1 MMSIRDKVAIIGVGT
16 TKFGEN
22 FTQSY
27 PDMIVEAAYL
37 AFQDA
42 KVAPSQ
48 IQAAWLGTC
57 FPDSGGYQGNA
68 GASLADALSLYN
80 VPISRVA
87 NYCATGTDAFRNA
100 CFAVASGVYDIVL
113 VVGAEKMRDV
123 TPRESLVGQL
133 AETGHPVVGKGVTAP
148 GMFALFATRYF
159 DVFGIGRETLA
170 KVAMKNHRHGSLN
183 PDAHFQK
190 EITLEQ
196 YLKAP
201 MVADPLGLYDCCPQT
216 DGAAAAVICRADL
229 ASTFSQEPVLVQGLG
244 LANPVGDELPFDPES
259 DFISFRATKEA
270 AQQAFDQAGIKDP
283 REEIDVAEVHDC
295 FTITE
300 LVTYEDLGFCPKGE
314 GPRFIEEG
322 VPFLEG
328 ELPVNTSGGLK
339 SCGHPIGA
347 SGLRMIGEIT
357 NQLRGRAGRRQVK
370 RAQRGLVHNLGGLG
384 AVTSVIVLAN
394 SG

>member
-229 ASTFSQEPVLVQGLG
+229 ASTRSQSWFKGWASPTRWVTSCPSILSPTSSPSGRRRRPPSKPSTRRG
-244 LANPVGDELPFDPES
+244 S
-259 DFISFRATKEA
+259 RTRA
-270 AQQAFDQAGIKDP
+270 
-283 REEIDVAEVHDC
+283 RRSMS
-295 FTITE
+295 
-300 LVTYEDLGFCPKGE
+300 
-314 GPRFIEEG
+314 PRF
-322 VPFLEG
+322 
-328 ELPVNTSGGLK
+328 TT
-339 SCGHPIGA
+339 A
-347 SGLRMIGEIT
+347 SP
-357 NQLRGRAGRRQVK
+357 
-370 RAQRGLVHNLGGLG
+370 
-384 AVTSVIVLAN
+384 SP
-394 SG
+394 SW

>member
-1 MMSIRDKVAIIGVGT
+1 MSIRDRVAIIGVGAT
-16 TKFGEN
+16 RFGEH
-22 FTQSY
+22 FEQGYS
-27 PDMIVEAAYL
+27 DLIVEAAYE
-37 AFQDA
+37 AFRDA
-42 KVAPSQ
+42 NVSPPQ

-68 GASLADALSLYN
+68 GASLADALSLYHA
-80 VPISRVA
+80 PISRVA
-87 NYCATGTDAFRNA
+87 NYCATGADAFRNA
-100 CFAVASGVYDIVL
+100 CFAVASGAYDLVL

-123 TPRESLVGQL
+123 TARESLVGQL
-133 AETGHPVVGKGVTAP
+133 AETGHPVHGKGVTAP

-159 DVFGIGRETLA
+159 DRFGIGRETLA

-183 PDAHFQK
+183 PKAHFQK

-196 YLKAP
+196 YFKAP

-229 ASTFSQEPVLVQGLG
+229 APTFSKEPILVKGLG
-244 LANPVGDELPFDPES
+244 LANPVGDGLAFDPES

-270 AQQAFDQAGIKDP
+270 ATDAYKQAGVKDP
-283 REEIDVAEVHDC
+283 FKEIDVAELHDC

-300 LVTYEDLGFCPKGE
+300 LVTYEDLGFCQKGE
-314 GPRFIEEG
+314 GRKFIEDG
-322 VPFLEG
+322 VSSLEG
-328 ELPVNTSGGLK
+328 ELPINTSGGLK

-357 NQLRGRAGRRQVK
+357 NQLRGRAGKRQVK
-370 RAQRGLVHNLGGLG
+370 DAKRGLVHNLGGLG
-384 AVTSVIVLAN
+384 AVASVIVLAT
-394 SG
+394 S

>member
-1 MMSIRDKVAIIGVGT
+1 MSIRDKVAIIGVGA

-22 FTQSY
+22 FTLDYS
-27 PDMIVEAAYL
+27 DMIVEAAYE
-37 AFQDA
+37 AFEDA
-42 KVAPSQ
+42 NVSPSQ

-68 GASLADALSLYN
+68 GASLADALSLYKA
-80 VPISRVA
+80 PISRVA

-133 AETGHPVVGKGVTAP
+133 AETGHPVHGKGVTAP
-148 GMFALFATRYF
+148 GMFALIATRYF
-159 DVFGIGRETLA
+159 DCFGIGRETLA

-183 PDAHFQK
+183 PKAHFQK

-201 MVADPLGLYDCCPQT
+201 MVADPLSLYDCCPQT

-229 ASTFSQEPVLVQGLG
+229 ASTFNQEPIFVKGLG
-244 LANPVGDELPFDPES
+244 LANPVGDKLAFDPES
-259 DFISFRATKEA
+259 DFISFQATKEA
-270 AQQAFDQAGIKDP
+270 AQQAYDQAGIKDP
-283 REEIDVAEVHDC
+283 FKEIDVAEVHDC

-300 LVTYEDLGFCPKGE
+300 LVTYEDLGFCRKGE
-314 GPRFIEEG
+314 GPQFIDKG
-322 VPFLEG
+322 VSSLDG

-357 NQLRGRAGRRQVK
+357 DQLRGRAGRRQVK
-370 RAQRGLVHNLGGLG
+370 GAKRGLIHNLGGLG
-384 AVTSVIVLAN
+384 AVTSVIVLA
-394 SG
+394 SS

>member
-1 MMSIRDKVAIIGVGT
+1 MSIRDRVAIIGVGAT
-16 TKFGEN
+16 RFGEH
-22 FTQSY
+22 FEQGYS
-27 PDMIVEAAYL
+27 DLIVEAAYE
-37 AFQDA
+37 AFRDA
-42 KVAPSQ
+42 NVSPPQ

-68 GASLADALSLYN
+68 GASLADALSLYHA
-80 VPISRVA
+80 PISRVA
-87 NYCATGTDAFRNA
+87 NYCATGADAFRNA
-100 CFAVASGVYDIVL
+100 CFAVAAGAYDLVL

-123 TPRESLVGQL
+123 TARESLVGRL
-133 AETGHPVVGKGVTAP
+133 AETGHPVHGKGVTAP

-159 DVFGIGRETLA
+159 DRFGIGRETLA

-183 PDAHFQK
+183 PKAHFQK

-196 YLKAP
+196 YFKAP

-229 ASTFSQEPVLVQGLG
+229 APTFSQEPILVKGLG
-244 LANPVGDELPFDPES
+244 LANPVGDELAFDPDS

-270 AQQAFDQAGIKDP
+270 ATQAYQQAGVKDP
-283 REEIDVAEVHDC
+283 FKEIDVAELHDC

-300 LVTYEDLGFCPKGE
+300 LVTYEDLGFCQQGE
-314 GPRFIEEG
+314 GRTFIEEG
-322 VPFLEG
+322 VSSLEG
-328 ELPVNTSGGLK
+328 ALPINTSGGLK

-357 NQLRGRAGRRQVK
+357 NQLRGRAGKRQVK
-370 RAQRGLVHNLGGLG
+370 DAKRGLVHNLGGLG
-384 AVTSVIVLAN
+384 AVTSVIVLAT
-394 SG
+394 S

>member
-1 MMSIRDKVAIIGVGT
+1 MSIQDRVAIIGVGAT
-16 TKFGEN
+16 QFGEH
-22 FTQSY
+22 FEQGYS
-27 PDMIVEAAYL
+27 DLIVEAAYE
-37 AFQDA
+37 AFRDA
-42 KVAPSQ
+42 NVSPPQ

-68 GASLADALSLYN
+68 GASLADALSLYHA
-80 VPISRVA
+80 PISRVA
-87 NYCATGTDAFRNA
+87 NYCATGADAFRNA
-100 CFAVASGVYDIVL
+100 CFAVAAGAYDLVL

-123 TPRESLVGQL
+123 TARESLVGQL
-133 AETGHPVVGKGVTAP
+133 AETGHPVHGKGVTAP

-159 DVFGIGRETLA
+159 DRFGIGRETLA

-183 PDAHFQK
+183 PKAHFQK

-196 YLKAP
+196 YFKAP

-229 ASTFSQEPVLVQGLG
+229 APKFSKEPILVKGLG
-244 LANPVGDELPFDPES
+244 LANPVGDGLAFDPES

-270 AQQAFDQAGIKDP
+270 ATQAYEQAGVKDP
-283 REEIDVAEVHDC
+283 FKEIDVAELHDC

-300 LVTYEDLGFCPKGE
+300 LVTYEDLGFCQQGE
-314 GPRFIEEG
+314 GRTFIEEG
-322 VPFLEG
+322 VSSLG
-328 ELPVNTSGGLK
+328 GALPINTSGGLK

-357 NQLRGRAGRRQVK
+357 NQLRGRAGKRQVK
-370 RAQRGLVHNLGGLG
+370 DAKRGLVHNLGGLG
-384 AVTSVIVLAN
+384 AVASVIVLAT
-394 SG
+394 S

>member
-48 IQAAWLGTC
+48 SQAAWLGTC

>member
-1 MMSIRDKVAIIGVGT
+1 MTIRDKVAIIGVGAT
-16 TKFGEN
+16 QFGEH
-22 FTQSY
+22 FEQGYS
-27 PDMIVEAAYL
+27 DLIVEAAYE
-37 AFQDA
+37 AFEDA
-42 KVAPSQ
+42 NVSPSR

-68 GASLADALSLYN
+68 GASLADALSLYH

-100 CFAVASGVYDIVL
+100 CFAVASGLYDIVL

-123 TPRESLVGQL
+123 TAREGLVGQL
-133 AETGHPVVGKGVTAP
+133 AETGHPVHGKGVTAP

-159 DVFGIGRETLA
+159 DLFGIGRETLA

-183 PDAHFQK
+183 PKAHFQK

-196 YLKAP
+196 YFKAP

-216 DGAAAAVICRADL
+216 DGAAAAVICRPDL
-229 ASTFSQEPVLVQGLG
+229 ASTFNKDPILVKGLG
-244 LANPVGDELPFDPES
+244 LANPVGDELAFDPES
-259 DFISFRATKEA
+259 DFISFRATKDA
-270 AQQAFDQAGIKDP
+270 ARQAYEQAGIRDP
-283 REEIDVAEVHDC
+283 FKEIDVAELHDC

-300 LVTYEDLGFCPKGE
+300 LVTYEDLGFCPTGE
-314 GPRFIEEG
+314 GRQFIEKG
-322 VPFLEG
+322 VSSLEG

-347 SGLRMIGEIT
+347 TGLRMIGEIT
-357 NQLRGRAGRRQVK
+357 DQLRGRAGKRQVK
-370 RAQRGLVHNLGGLG
+370 GATRGLVHNLGGLG
-384 AVTSVIVLAN
+384 AVTSVIVLG
-394 SG
+394 S

>member
-1 MMSIRDKVAIIGVGT
+1 MSIRDRVAIIGVGAT
-16 TKFGEN
+16 RFGEH
-22 FTQSY
+22 FEQGYS
-27 PDMIVEAAYL
+27 DLIVEAAYE
-37 AFQDA
+37 AFRDA
-42 KVAPSQ
+42 NVSPPQ

-68 GASLADALSLYN
+68 GASLADALSLYHA
-80 VPISRVA
+80 PISRVA
-87 NYCATGTDAFRNA
+87 NYCATGADAFRNA
-100 CFAVASGVYDIVL
+100 CFAVAAGAYDLVL

-123 TPRESLVGQL
+123 TARESLVGQL
-133 AETGHPVVGKGVTAP
+133 AEHGHPVRGKGVTAP

-159 DVFGIGRETLA
+159 DRFGIGRETLA

-183 PDAHFQK
+183 PKAHFQK

-196 YLKAP
+196 YFKAP

-229 ASTFSQEPVLVQGLG
+229 APTFSKEPILVKGLG
-244 LANPVGDELPFDPES
+244 LANPVGDELAFDPES

-270 AQQAFDQAGIKDP
+270 ATQAYEQAGVKDP
-283 REEIDVAEVHDC
+283 FKEIDVAELHDC

-300 LVTYEDLGFCPKGE
+300 LVTYEDLGFCQQGE
-314 GPRFIEEG
+314 GRTFIEEG
-322 VPFLEG
+322 VSSLEG
-328 ELPVNTSGGLK
+328 ALPINTSGGLK

-357 NQLRGRAGRRQVK
+357 NQLRGRAGKRQVK
-370 RAQRGLVHNLGGLG
+370 DAKRGLVHNLGGLG
-384 AVTSVIVLAN
+384 AVASVIVLAT
-394 SG
+394 S

>member
-1 MMSIRDKVAIIGVGT
+1 MMSIRDKVAIIGVGM

-27 PDMIVEAAYL
+27 SDMIVEAAYQ
-37 AFQDA
+37 AFEDA

-123 TPRESLVGQL
+123 PPRESLVGQL

-183 PDAHFQK
+183 PNAHFQK

-201 MVADPLGLYDCCPQT
+201 MVADPLSLYDCCPQT

-229 ASTFSQEPVLVQGLG
+229 ASTFSQEPILVQGLG

-270 AQQAFDQAGIKDP
+270 AQQAYDQAGIKDP
-283 REEIDVAEVHDC
+283 LEEIDVAEVHDC

-300 LVTYEDLGFCPKGE
+300 LVTYEDLGFCSKGE
-314 GPRFIEEG
+314 GARFIDEG
-322 VPFLEG
+322 VPSLEG

-370 RAQRGLVHNLGGLG
+370 RAKRGLVHNLGGLG
-384 AVTSVIVLAN
+384 AVSGVIVLAT
-394 SG
+394 SS

>member
-1 MMSIRDKVAIIGVGT
+1 MSIRDKVAIIGVGAT
-16 TKFGEN
+16 RFGEN
-22 FTQSY
+22 FEQGYS
-27 PDMIVEAAYL
+27 DMIVEAAYE
-37 AFQDA
+37 AFEDA
-42 KVAPSQ
+42 NVSPSQ

-68 GASLADALSLYN
+68 GASLADALSLYKA
-80 VPISRVA
+80 PISRVA
-87 NYCATGTDAFRNA
+87 NYCATGADAFRNA
-100 CFAVASGVYDIVL
+100 CFAVASGAYDIAL

-133 AETGHPVVGKGVTAP
+133 AETGHPLHGKGVTAP

-159 DVFGIGRETLA
+159 DLFGIGRETLA
-170 KVAMKNHRHGSLN
+170 KVSMKNHRHGSMN
-183 PDAHFQK
+183 PKAHFQK

-229 ASTFSQEPVLVQGLG
+229 APTFSQEPILVKGLG
-244 LANPVGDELPFDPES
+244 LANPVGDRLAFDPES
-259 DFISFRATKEA
+259 DFISFRATSEA
-270 AQQAFDQAGIKDP
+270 AKQAYDQAGITDP
-283 REEIDVAEVHDC
+283 LKEIDVAEVHDC

-300 LVTYEDLGFCPKGE
+300 LVTYEDLGFCRKGE
-314 GPRFIEEG
+314 GPRFIDEG
-322 VPFLEG
+322 VPSLDG

-347 SGLRMIGEIT
+347 SGLRMIGEIA
-357 NQLRGRAGRRQVK
+357 NQLRGRCGRRQV
-370 RAQRGLVHNLGGLG
+370 RDARRGLVHNLGGLG
-384 AVTSVIVLAN
+384 AVTSVVVLGN
-394 SG
+394 S

>member
-1 MMSIRDKVAIIGVGT
+1 MMSIRDKVAVIGVGT
-16 TKFGEN
+16 TKFGDN
-22 FTQSY
+22 FTQGYS
-27 PDMIVEAAYL
+27 DMIVEASYE
-37 AFQDA
+37 AFEDA
-42 KVAPSQ
+42 KVSPSQ

-68 GASLADALSLYN
+68 GASLADALSLYK

-123 TPRESLVGQL
+123 TPRESLVGQI
-133 AETGHPVVGKGVTAP
+133 AETGHPVHGKGVTAP
-148 GMFALFATRYF
+148 GLFALFATRYF
-159 DVFGIGRETLA
+159 DLFGIGRETLG
-170 KVAMKNHRHGSLN
+170 KVAIKNHHHGSLN
-183 PDAHFQK
+183 PKAHFQK

-229 ASTFSQEPVLVQGLG
+229 ASTFSNEPILVKGLG
-244 LANPVGDELPFDPES
+244 LANPVGDELAFDPES

-270 AQQAFDQAGIKDP
+270 AQQAYDQAGIKDP
-283 REEIDVAEVHDC
+283 FKEIDVAEVHDC

-300 LVTYEDLGFCPKGE
+300 LVTYEDLGFCRKGE
-314 GPRFIEEG
+314 GPQFIEEG
-322 VPFLEG
+322 VPSLDG

-370 RAQRGLVHNLGGLG
+370 DAQRGLVHNLGGLG
-384 AVTSVIVLAN
+384 AVTTVIVLA
-394 SG
+394 SS

>member
-42 KVAPSQ
+42 EVAPSQ

-100 CFAVASGVYDIVL
+100 CFAVASGVYDIAL

-183 PDAHFQK
+183 PNAHFQK

-259 DFISFRATKEA
+259 DFISFLATKEA
-270 AQQAFDQAGIKDP
+270 AQQAYDQAGIKDP
-283 REEIDVAEVHDC
+283 LKELDVAEVHDC

-322 VPFLEG
+322 VPSLEG

-370 RAQRGLVHNLGGLG
+370 QAQRGLVHNLGGLG

>member
-1 MMSIRDKVAIIGVGT
+1 MTSIRNKVAVIGVGAT
-16 TKFGEN
+16 PFGEH
-22 FTQSY
+22 FEQGYS
-27 PDMIVEAAYL
+27 DLIVEAAYE
-37 AFQDA
+37 AFEDA
-42 KVAPSQ
+42 SVSPGQ

-68 GASLADALSLYN
+68 GASLADALSLYHA
-80 VPISRVA
+80 PISRVA

-100 CFAVASGVYDIVL
+100 CFAVASGAYDLVL

-123 TPRESLVGQL
+123 TARESLVGQL
-133 AETGHPVVGKGVTAP
+133 AETGHPVHGKGVTAP

-159 DVFGIGRETLA
+159 ELFGIGRETLA
-170 KVAMKNHRHGSLN
+170 QVAMKNHRHGSLN
-183 PDAHFQK
+183 PKAHFQK

-196 YLKAP
+196 YFKAP

-229 ASTFSQEPVLVQGLG
+229 AASLSGEPILVKGLG
-244 LANPVGDELPFDPES
+244 LANPVGDELAFDPES

-270 AQQAFDQAGIKDP
+270 ARQAYGQAEVNDP
-283 REEIDVAEVHDC
+283 LKEIDVAELHDC

-300 LVTYEDLGFCPKGE
+300 LVTYEDLGLCRKGE
-314 GPRFIEEG
+314 ARQLIEDG
-322 VPFLEG
+322 VTSLGG
-328 ELPVNTSGGLK
+328 ELPVNPSGGLK

-347 SGLRMIGEIT
+347 SGLRMIGEIA

-370 RAQRGLVHNLGGLG
+370 DARLGLVHNLGGLG
-384 AVTSVIVLAN
+384 AVTSVIILG
-394 SG
+394 SS

>member
-1 MMSIRDKVAIIGVGT
+1 MMNIRDKVAIIGVGT

-27 PDMIVEAAYL
+27 SDMIVEAAYL

>member
-1 MMSIRDKVAIIGVGT
+1 MTSIRDKVAVIGVGT

-22 FTQSY
+22 FEQGYS
-27 PDMIVEAAYL
+27 DMIVEAAYE
-37 AFQDA
+37 AFEDA
-42 KVAPSQ
+42 NVSPSD

-68 GASLADALSLYN
+68 GASLADALSLYK

-100 CFAVASGVYDIVL
+100 CFAVASGVYDVVL

-123 TPRESLVGQL
+123 TARESLVGQL
-133 AETGHPVVGKGVTAP
+133 AETGHPVLGKGVTAP

-170 KVAMKNHRHGSLN
+170 KVALKNHRHGSLN
-183 PDAHFQK
+183 PKAHFQK

-196 YLKAP
+196 YFKGP
-201 MVADPLGLYDCCPQT
+201 MVADPLSLYDCCPQT
-216 DGAAAAVICRADL
+216 DGAAAAVICRADV
-229 ASTFSQEPVLVQGLG
+229 SSRYTKEPILVKGLG
-244 LANPVGDELPFDPES
+244 LANPVGDWLAFDPES
-259 DFISFRATKEA
+259 DFISFRSTKEA
-270 AQQAFDQAGIKDP
+270 AQQAYDQAGIKDP
-283 REEIDVAEVHDC
+283 FTEIDVAELHDC

-300 LVTYEDLGFCPKGE
+300 LITYEDLGFCQKGE
-314 GPRFIEEG
+314 GPDFIAKG
-322 VPFLEG
+322 ASSLDG

-357 NQLRGRAGRRQVK
+357 NQLRGRAGKRQVK
-370 RAQRGLVHNLGGLG
+370 DPRRGLVHNLGGLG
-384 AVTSVIVLAN
+384 AVTSVIVLG
-394 SG
+394 S

>member
-1 MMSIRDKVAIIGVGT
+1 VTHLRDKVAIIGVGAT
-16 TKFGEN
+16 PFGEH
-22 FTQSY
+22 FEQGYS
-27 PDMIVEAAYL
+27 DLIVEAAYE
-37 AFQDA
+37 AFEEANVSPAQ
-42 KVAPSQ
+42 V
-48 IQAAWLGTC
+48 QAAWLGTC

-68 GASLADALSLYN
+68 GASLADALSLYHA
-80 VPISRVA
+80 PISRVA

-100 CFAVASGVYDIVL
+100 CFGVASGAYDLAL

-123 TPRESLVGQL
+123 TARESLVGQL
-133 AETGHPVVGKGVTAP
+133 AETGHPVHGKGVTAP

-159 DVFGIGRETLA
+159 DRFGIGRETLA
-170 KVAMKNHRHGSLN
+170 RVAIKNHRHGSLN
-183 PDAHFQK
+183 PKAHFQK

-196 YLKAP
+196 YIKAP

-229 ASTFSQEPVLVQGLG
+229 APSFSKEPILVKGLG
-244 LANPVGDELPFDPES
+244 LANPVGDELAFDPES

-270 AQQAFDQAGIKDP
+270 AQQAYGQAGVNDP
-283 REEIDVAEVHDC
+283 LREIDVAELHDC

-300 LVTYEDLGFCPKGE
+300 LVTYEDLGFCRKGE
-314 GPRFIEEG
+314 ARRLIDDG
-322 VPFLEG
+322 VTSLGG

-370 RAQRGLVHNLGGLG
+370 DARLGLIHNLGGLG
-384 AVTSVIVLAN
+384 AVTSVIVLGN
-394 SG
+394 

>member
-1 MMSIRDKVAIIGVGT
+1 MNIRDKVAIIGVGA

-22 FTQSY
+22 FTQDYS
-27 PDMIVEAAYL
+27 DMIVEAAYE
-37 AFQDA
+37 AFEDA
-42 KVAPSQ
+42 NVPPSQ

-68 GASLADALSLYN
+68 GASLADALSLYRA
-80 VPISRVA
+80 PISRVA

-133 AETGHPVVGKGVTAP
+133 AETGHPVHGKGVTAP
-148 GMFALFATRYF
+148 GMFALIATRYF
-159 DVFGIGRETLA
+159 DCFGIGRETLA

-183 PDAHFQK
+183 PKAHFQK

-201 MVADPLGLYDCCPQT
+201 MVADPLSLYDCCPQT

-229 ASTFSQEPVLVQGLG
+229 ASTFRQEPIYVKGLG
-244 LANPVGDELPFDPES
+244 LANPVGDGLAFDPES
-259 DFISFRATKEA
+259 DFISFQATKEA
-270 AQQAFDQAGIKDP
+270 AQQAYDQAGIKDP
-283 REEIDVAEVHDC
+283 FKEIDVAEVHDC

-300 LVTYEDLGFCPKGE
+300 LVTYEDLGFCRKGE
-314 GPRFIEEG
+314 GPEFIDKG
-322 VPFLEG
+322 VSSLDG

-357 NQLRGRAGRRQVK
+357 DQLRGRAGRRQVK
-370 RAQRGLVHNLGGLG
+370 GAKRGLIHNLGGLG
-384 AVTSVIVLAN
+384 AVTSVIVLA
-394 SG
+394 SS

>member
-1 MMSIRDKVAIIGVGT
+1 MSIRDRVAVIGVGT

-22 FTQSY
+22 FEQSY
-27 PDMIVEAAYL
+27 SDMIVEAAYE
-37 AFQDA
+37 AFENA
-42 KVAPSQ
+42 NVSPPQ

-68 GASLADALSLYN
+68 GASLADALSLYGA
-80 VPISRVA
+80 PISRVA

-100 CFAVASGVYDIVL
+100 CFAVASGVYDIAL

-123 TPRESLVGQL
+123 TARESLVGQL
-133 AETGHPVVGKGVTAP
+133 AETGHPVLGKGATAA
-148 GMFALFATRYF
+148 GLFALFATRYF
-159 DVFGIGRETLA
+159 DLFGVGRETLA

-183 PDAHFQK
+183 PKAHFQK

-196 YLKAP
+196 YFKAP

-216 DGAAAAVICRADL
+216 DGAAAAVICRADR
-229 ASTFSQEPVLVQGLG
+229 ASTFSKEPILVKGIG
-244 LANPVGDELPFDPES
+244 LANPVGDELAFDPQS
-259 DFISFRATKEA
+259 DFISFRATQEA
-270 AQQAFDQAGIKDP
+270 ARQAYEQAGIKDP
-283 REEIDVAEVHDC
+283 FREIDVAELHDC

-300 LVTYEDLGFCPKGE
+300 LVTYEDLGFCRKGE
-314 GPRFIEEG
+314 GPQFIEEG
-322 VPFLEG
+322 VPSLDG

-370 RAQRGLVHNLGGLG
+370 GARQGIVHNLGGLG
-384 AVTSVIVLAN
+384 AVTTVIALA
-394 SG
+394 SP

>member
-1 MMSIRDKVAIIGVGT
+1 MSIRDRVAIIGVGAT
-16 TKFGEN
+16 RFGEH
-22 FTQSY
+22 FEQGYS
-27 PDMIVEAAYL
+27 DMIVEAAYE
-37 AFQDA
+37 AFEDA
-42 KVAPSQ
+42 NVSPSQ

-57 FPDSGGYQGNA
+57 FPDSGGYKGNA
-68 GASLADALSLYN
+68 GASLADALSLYD

-100 CFAVASGVYDIVL
+100 CFAVASGAYDIAL

-123 TPRESLVGQL
+123 TARESLVGQL
-133 AETGHPVVGKGVTAP
+133 AETGHPVLGKGVTAA
-148 GMFALFATRYF
+148 GLFALFATRYL
-159 DVFGIGRETLA
+159 DAFGVGRETLA
-170 KVAMKNHRHGSLN
+170 RVAMKNHRHGSLN
-183 PDAHFQK
+183 PKAHFQK

-229 ASTFSQEPVLVQGLG
+229 ASMPDREPILVQGMG
-244 LANPVGDELPFDPES
+244 LANPVGDELAFDPES

-270 AQQAFDQAGIKDP
+270 ARQAYAQAGIRDP
-283 REEIDVAEVHDC
+283 FKEIDVAELHDC

-300 LVTYEDLGFCPKGE
+300 LLTYEDLGFCQKGE
-314 GPRFIEEG
+314 GPQFIEKG
-322 VPFLEG
+322 VSSLEG

-357 NQLRGRAGRRQVK
+357 TQLRGRAGARQV
-370 RAQRGLVHNLGGLG
+370 RDARRGLVHNMGGLG
-384 AVTSVIVLAN
+384 AVTCVIVLG
-394 SG
+394 S

>member
-1 MMSIRDKVAIIGVGT
+1 
-16 TKFGEN
+16 
-22 FTQSY
+22 
-27 PDMIVEAAYL
+27 MIVEAAYE
-37 AFQDA
+37 AFEDA
-42 KVAPSQ
+42 NVSPSQ

-68 GASLADALSLYN
+68 GASLADALSLYKA
-80 VPISRVA
+80 PISRVA

-133 AETGHPVVGKGVTAP
+133 AETGHPVHGKGVTAP
-148 GMFALFATRYF
+148 GMFALIATRYF
-159 DVFGIGRETLA
+159 DCFGIGRETLA

-183 PDAHFQK
+183 PKAHFQK

-229 ASTFSQEPVLVQGLG
+229 ASTFSQEPLFVKGLG
-244 LANPVGDELPFDPES
+244 LANPVGDKLAFDPES
-259 DFISFRATKEA
+259 DFISFQATKEA
-270 AQQAFDQAGIKDP
+270 AQQAYDQAGIKDP
-283 REEIDVAEVHDC
+283 FKEIDVAEVHDC

-300 LVTYEDLGFCPKGE
+300 LVTYEDLGFCRKGE
-314 GPRFIEEG
+314 GPQFIDKG
-322 VPFLEG
+322 VSSLDG

-357 NQLRGRAGRRQVK
+357 DQLRGRAGRRQVK
-370 RAQRGLVHNLGGLG
+370 GAKRGLIHNLGGLG
-384 AVTSVIVLAN
+384 AVTSVIVLA
-394 SG
+394 SS

>member
-1 MMSIRDKVAIIGVGT
+1 MSIRNRVAIIGVGT

-27 PDMIVEAAYL
+27 SDMIVEAAYQ
-37 AFQDA
+37 AFEDA

-100 CFAVASGVYDIVL
+100 CFAVASGVYDLAL

-183 PDAHFQK
+183 PNAHFQK

-259 DFISFRATKEA
+259 DFISFLATKEA
-270 AQQAFDQAGIKDP
+270 AQQAYDQAGIKDP
-283 REEIDVAEVHDC
+283 LKEIDVAEVHDC

-322 VPFLEG
+322 VPSLEG

>member
-1 MMSIRDKVAIIGVGT
+1 MSIQDKVAIIGVGAT
-16 TKFGEN
+16 RFGEN
-22 FTQSY
+22 FEQGYS
-27 PDMIVEAAYL
+27 DMIVEAAYE
-37 AFQDA
+37 AFEDA
-42 KVAPSQ
+42 HISPSQ

-57 FPDSGGYQGNA
+57 FPDSGGYKGNA
-68 GASLADALSLYN
+68 GASLADALSLYRA
-80 VPISRVA
+80 PISRVA

-100 CFAVASGVYDIVL
+100 CFAVASGMYDIVL

-133 AETGHPVVGKGVTAP
+133 AETGHPVLGKGVTAP
-148 GMFALFATRYF
+148 GQFALFATRYF

-183 PDAHFQK
+183 PKAHFQK
-190 EITLEQ
+190 EISLEQ
-196 YLKAP
+196 YLNAP

-229 ASTFSQEPVLVQGLG
+229 ASTWSDEPILVKGIG
-244 LANPVGDELPFDPES
+244 LANPVGDELAFDPES
-259 DFISFRATKEA
+259 DFISFRSTQEA
-270 AQQAFDQAGIKDP
+270 ARQAYQQAGIRDP
-283 REEIDVAEVHDC
+283 FNEIDVAEVHDC

-300 LVTYEDLGFCPKGE
+300 LLTYEDLGFCQKGE
-314 GPRFIEEG
+314 GPHFIEKG
-322 VPFLEG
+322 VSSLDG

-357 NQLRGRAGRRQVK
+357 SQLRGRAGKRQVK
-370 RAQRGLVHNLGGLG
+370 APRRGLVHNLGGLG
-384 AVTSVIVLAN
+384 AVTCVIVLGN
-394 SG
+394 

>member
-1 MMSIRDKVAIIGVGT
+1 MMSIRDKVAIIGVGA

-22 FTQSY
+22 FTQDYS
-27 PDMIVEAAYL
+27 DMIVEAAYE
-37 AFQDA
+37 AFEDA
-42 KVAPSQ
+42 NVSPSQ

-68 GASLADALSLYN
+68 GASLADALSLYKA
-80 VPISRVA
+80 PISRVA

-133 AETGHPVVGKGVTAP
+133 AETGHPVHGKGVTAP
-148 GMFALFATRYF
+148 GMFALIATRYF
-159 DVFGIGRETLA
+159 DCFGIGRETLA

-183 PDAHFQK
+183 PKAHFQK

-229 ASTFSQEPVLVQGLG
+229 ASTFSQEPLFVKGLG
-244 LANPVGDELPFDPES
+244 LANPVGDKLAFDPES
-259 DFISFRATKEA
+259 DFISFQATKEA
-270 AQQAFDQAGIKDP
+270 AQQAYDQAGIKDP
-283 REEIDVAEVHDC
+283 FKEIDVAEVHDC

-300 LVTYEDLGFCPKGE
+300 LVTYEDLGFCRKGE
-314 GPRFIEEG
+314 GPEFIDKG
-322 VPFLEG
+322 VSSLDG

-357 NQLRGRAGRRQVK
+357 DQLRGRAGRRQVK
-370 RAQRGLVHNLGGLG
+370 GAKRGLIHNLGGLG
-384 AVTSVIVLAN
+384 AVTSVIVLA
-394 SG
+394 SS